1 MISTND
7 FKTGM
12 TIEVDGV
19 VYSVE
24 EFQHSKSGRGGA
36 FVRTK
41 LKNLEEEYVVEKTF
55 RAGEKV
61 KQAHIDE
68 RKVKFLYWDGQDYVF
83 MDNETYDQI
92 TLSKEQLGNKVNYLK
107 ENMDLTI
114 SMYEGRPIGVELPT
128 FVELEVEDAPPAVK
142 GNTVS
147 GGTKN
152 VTLETGLVVK
162 VPLFINEGEV
172 LKIDTRNDEYVER
185 V

>member
-1 MISTND
+1 MVSTND

-12 TIEVDGV
+12 TIELDGT

-41 LKNLEEEYVVEKTF
+41 LKNMEENYVVEKTF

-61 KQAHIDE
+61 NDAHIDE
-68 RKVKFLYWDGQDYVF
+68 RNVKFLYWDGQDYVF

-92 TLSKEQLGNKVNYLK
+92 TLTKEQLGDKINYLK
-107 ENMDLTI
+107 ENMNLSI
-114 SMYEGRPIGVELPT
+114 SMYERRPINVNLPT
-128 FVELEVEDAPPAVK
+128 FVELEVTDTQPGVK

-147 GGTKN
+147 GGTKPA
-152 VTLETGLVVK
+152 TLETGLVVK
-162 VPLFINEGEV
+162 VPLFISEGTV
-172 LKIDTRNDEYVER
+172 IKVDTRTDEYVEK